1 MKIVLAADGQV
12 RSSAPARQSASAARR
27 MSGRK
32 WLPASRILAIAC
44 VGDEGGS
51 LVEFALTLPMM
62 MVLITGMFSFGIIL
76 NQYLVLT
83 HAVDTGARLL
93 AVSAQ
98 QTTDPCSTASTQI
111 LSSAP
116 TLSSKGLSYSYV
128 IGGSPYSGTTCNGVP
143 ATGSGSLAS
152 GTTVSV
158 TATYPCQ
165 LNVFALWNKKCTLTA
180 STTELVQ

>member
-1 MKIVLAADGQV
+1 
-12 RSSAPARQSASAARR
+12 
-27 MSGRK
+27 
-32 WLPASRILAIAC
+32 
-44 VGDEGGS
+44 
-51 LVEFALTLPMM
+51 
-62 MVLITGMFSFGIIL
+62 MFSFGIIL

-98 QTTDPCSTASTQI
+98 QTSDPCSTASTQI

-128 IGGSPYSGTTCNGVP
+128 IGGAPYSGTTCNGVP